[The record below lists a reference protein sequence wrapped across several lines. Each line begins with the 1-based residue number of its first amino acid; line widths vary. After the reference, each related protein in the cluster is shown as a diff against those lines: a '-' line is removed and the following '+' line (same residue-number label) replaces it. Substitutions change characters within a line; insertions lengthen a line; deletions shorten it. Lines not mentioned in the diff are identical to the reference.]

1 MFGWLTSRLPA
12 VPDFAWRLLPSF
24 AGGSDGEA
32 AGGEHDDG
40 AVSEADVADMCREL
54 APQQLGSDSP
64 SLDKFEAWLVHTL
77 RRVAGGGGGS
87 GDDAAAA
94 DNRDGADGHDGAGA
108 AGGAGAG
115 AGAMV
120 VQGTG
125 SAEDSSQED
134 GESSSGRFH
143 VLRLVVNKGANRG
156 LAWHG
161 CSSLL
166 PPLRAHNLT
175 RCDFVVFALL
185 VCCWPALRSLHG
197 VRYQNPSTI
206 LQRLI
211 AYLRSASASK
221 SLSFVDLISPPT
233 LWYPSARGHNG
244 ESSIFAVSSLHLPLK
259 SLNDHMCAVSVHSRE
274 CRGAE
279 LQGEGHPDVSASAQP
294 HSAAH
299 AAPQRL
305 AAGF

>member
-156 LAWHG
+156 MTWQALQFAAATTA
-161 CSSLL
+161 CTQSDSL
-166 PPLRAHNLT
+166 
-175 RCDFVVFALL
+175 
-185 VCCWPALRSLHG
+185 
-197 VRYQNPSTI
+197 
-206 LQRLI
+206 
-211 AYLRSASASK
+211 
-221 SLSFVDLISPPT
+221 
-233 LWYPSARGHNG
+233 
-244 ESSIFAVSSLHLPLK
+244 
-259 SLNDHMCAVSVHSRE
+259 
-274 CRGAE
+274 
-279 LQGEGHPDVSASAQP
+279 
-294 HSAAH
+294 
-299 AAPQRL
+299 
-305 AAGF
+305 